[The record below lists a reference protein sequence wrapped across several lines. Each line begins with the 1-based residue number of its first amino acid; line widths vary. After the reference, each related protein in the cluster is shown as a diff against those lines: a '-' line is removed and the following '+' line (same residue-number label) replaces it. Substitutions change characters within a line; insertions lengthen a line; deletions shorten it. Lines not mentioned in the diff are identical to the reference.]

1 MRYFTV
7 KNVERVVRERKDR
20 ILTEDAPRGTGKLA
34 LRIRGETAEWMFQ
47 YYYAGK
53 RRMIKLGYAIGE
65 TSLSLSEAREA
76 TRDYRGMVEDGL
88 DPKAELERQAR
99 ELEEKAREDANRGSV
114 EQLFIEYVD
123 DMKRRGKKTWKQ
135 VDNALLKGKHAAV
148 NDFVPGVKAAEVTPL
163 DVRKVLRKTYERGA
177 KGMAYHLRAYL
188 YGAFKFG
195 VGHENDYTR
204 ASQDVSFGLT
214 INPVAS
220 IPPDREA
227 RSPGQRVLSADE
239 LKAMWNDMPEH
250 GVGKIVHRALQLVV
264 ATGGQRVREVVE
276 ASVGEFNLK
285 DRVWTIPATRTKNS
299 REHQVPLTERAIE
312 LIEKQMEK
320 NKSSFLFPHAL
331 DETRVMTF
339 PALGRAVR
347 RYCEKT
353 ETEHWT
359 PRDIRRTVR
368 TMLAEAG
375 EPDHRLDYHF
385 NHGTSIGVGQKHYD
399 RSSRLVDKTRTML
412 AWDKVLAKALDGEAG
427 KVVPLRKG
435 LGTSG

>member
-1 MRYFTV
+1 
-7 KNVERVVRERKDR
+7 
-20 ILTEDAPRGTGKLA
+20 
-34 LRIRGETAEWMFQ
+34 
-47 YYYAGK
+47 
-53 RRMIKLGYAIGE
+53 
-65 TSLSLSEAREA
+65 
-76 TRDYRGMVEDGL
+76 MVEKRL
-88 DPKAELERQAR
+88 DPKAELERQKCEQEEQAR
-99 ELEEKAREDANRGSV
+99 MDADRGSV
-114 EQLFIEYVD
+114 EQLFTEYVD

-135 VDNALLKGKHAAV
+135 VENALLTGKHAAV
-148 NDFVPGVKAAEVTPL
+148 NDFTSGVKAAEVTPL
-163 DVRKVLRKTYERGA
+163 GVRKVLRRTYERGA

-204 ASQDVSFGLT
+204 ASQNVSFGLT

-227 RSPGQRVLSADE
+227 RSPGQRVLSAEE
-239 LKAMWNDMPEH
+239 LQAMWNDMPEH
-250 GVGKIVHRALQLVV
+250 GVGKGVHRALQLIV

-276 ASVGEFNLK
+276 AGVDEFNLS
-285 DRVWTIPATRTKNS
+285 DRVWVIPALRTKNS

-312 LIEKQMEK
+312 IVEKQMEK
-320 NKSSFLFPHAL
+320 SKSFLFPHAL
-331 DETRVMTF
+331 DKTRFMTF

-347 RYCEKT
+347 RYCEET
-353 ETEHWT
+353 NTEHWT

-399 RSSRLVDKTRTML
+399 RSARLADKARTML
-412 AWDKVLAKALDGEAG
+412 AWDKVLAKVLDSETG
-427 KVVPLRKG
+427 KVVPFRVSWG
-435 LGTSG
+435 